1 MTSGTNEGPH
11 EEQPGQA
18 AFLSG
23 IRVVELTTALAGP
36 YATTILADLGAEVIK
51 IEGTEGDSMR
61 RRRDGSSAISLPFAM
76 IHRNKSSLAVDL
88 KDPRGQQVA
97 RRVVDTADVLVENFR
112 PGVIAR
118 LGLDYESVRQTNPGI
133 VYCSISGFGQTG
145 PLSPLGG
152 VDLIA
157 QGFGGL
163 MSVTG
168 FSPAE
173 PAKAGYPVSDFGTGM
188 WGAIGVLG
196 ALARRAVTGDGAY
209 IDVSLAECVASW
221 SLWEVSDWQANGEV
235 PAPLGTAHRL
245 AAPYQGFACKDGR
258 FINIAAVGPRWR
270 EFCDVTGAPQ
280 LRDDPRFANEVLRYA
295 NRLVLADLLGRQ
307 FALRDRDE
315 WIKLLRDAKIPC
327 GPINTIPEMLADE
340 HLASRQL
347 FEKINLGDQER
358 TVVRTPVVASGAPRA
373 VRQPPALGGETRVLL
388 TEAGYADDAIE
399 HLASDG
405 VIAYPGSTQA
415 LEGQE

>member
-1 MTSGTNEGPH
+1 MTSGTSGTSGER
-11 EEQPGQA
+11 PGQA

-51 IEGTEGDSMR
+51 VEGTEGDSMR
-61 RRRDGSSAISLPFAM
+61 RRRDAPEQVSLPFAM

-88 KDPRGQQVA
+88 KDPRGQQAA
-97 RRVVDTADVLVENFR
+97 RRVIDTADVLVENFR
-112 PGVIAR
+112 PGVVRR
-118 LGLDYESVRQTNPGI
+118 LGLDYESVRETNPGI
-133 VYCSISGFGQTG
+133 VYCSVSGFGQTG

-168 FSPAE
+168 FSASE

-188 WGAIGVLG
+188 WGAIGVLA
-196 ALARRAVTGDGAY
+196 ALAKKAVTGEGAY

-221 SLWEVSDWQANGEV
+221 SLWEVADWQARGEV

-258 FINIAAVGPRWR
+258 FINVAATGPRWG
-270 EFCDVTGAPQ
+270 EFCEVTGAPQ
-280 LRDDPRFANEVLRYA
+280 LREDPRFANEVLRYA
-295 NRLVLADLLGRQ
+295 NRLVLEELLGRQ

-340 HLASRQL
+340 HLASRQM
-347 FEKINLGDQER
+347 FEKLRLGDEDR
-358 TVVRTPVVASGAPRA
+358 TVVRTPVVAAGAPRV
-373 VRQPPALGGETRVLL
+373 VRQPPKLGEETRELL
-388 TEAGYADDAIE
+388 GEAGYADDEIAA
-399 HLASDG
+399 LAGDG
-405 VIAYPGSTQA
+405 VIAYPGST
-415 LEGQE
+415 EG

>member
-1 MTSGTNEGPH
+1 MTPGTH
-11 EEQPGQA
+11 ADQPREA

-23 IRVVELTTALAGP
+23 VRVVELTTALAGP

-51 IEGTEGDSMR
+51 VEGIDGDSMR
-61 RRRDGSSAISLPFAM
+61 QRRGAPEEISLPFAM

-88 KDPRGQQVA
+88 KDPRGREAA
-97 RRVVDTADVLVENFR
+97 RRVIDTADVLVENFR
-112 PGVIAR
+112 PGVVAR
-118 LGLDYESVRQTNPGI
+118 LGLDYEAVKATNPAI
-133 VYCSISGFGQTG
+133 VYCSVSGFGQTG

-168 FSPAE
+168 FSAAE

-188 WGAIGVLG
+188 WGAIGVLA
-196 ALARRAVTGDGAY
+196 ALARKAVTGQGAY

-221 SLWEVSDWQANGEV
+221 SLWEVADWQARGEV
-235 PAPLGTAHRL
+235 PEPLGTAHRL

-258 FINIAAVGPRWR
+258 FVNVAATGQRWG
-270 EFCDVTGAPQ
+270 EFCEVTGAPQ
-280 LRDDPRFANEVLRYA
+280 LRDDPRFANEVLRYS
-295 NRLVLADLLGRQ
+295 NRLVLAELLGRQ

-327 GPINTIPEMLADE
+327 GPINSIPEMLADE
-340 HLASRQL
+340 HLAVRQL
-347 FEKINLGDQER
+347 FEKVRLGEQDA
-358 TVVRTPVVASGAPRA
+358 TVVRTPVVAAGAPRV
-373 VRQPPALGGETRVLL
+373 VRQPPELGADTRALLG
-388 TEAGYADDAIE
+388 EAGYADDEIAG
-399 HLASDG
+399 LARDA
-405 VIAYPGSTQA
+405 VIAYPSATG
-415 LEGQE
+415 GQE

>member
-1 MTSGTNEGPH
+1 MTSDTS
-11 EEQPGQA
+11 EEEPKRA

-51 IEGTEGDSMR
+51 VEGAEGDSMR
-61 RRRDGSSAISLPFAM
+61 HRRDDASQISLPFAM

-88 KDPRGQQVA
+88 KNPRGWEAA
-97 RRVVDTADVLVENFR
+97 RRVIDTADVVVENFR
-112 PGVIAR
+112 PGVVAR
-118 LGLDYESVRQTNPGI
+118 LGLDYETVRQTNPAV

-168 FSPAE
+168 FSRTE

-196 ALARRAVTGDGAY
+196 ALARRAVTGEGAY

-221 SLWEVSDWQANGEV
+221 SLWEVADWQARGEV
-235 PAPLGTAHRL
+235 PEPLGTAHRL

-258 FINIAAVGPRWR
+258 FINIAATGPRWR

-295 NRLVLADLLGRQ
+295 NRLELAELLGRQ

-347 FEKINLGDQER
+347 FEKIKLGDEER
-358 TVVRTPVVASGAPRA
+358 TVVRTPVVASGAPRV

-388 TEAGYADDAIE
+388 GEAGYADDEIDA
-399 HLASDG
+399 LAGDG
-405 VIAYPGSTQA
+405 IIAYPGST
-415 LEGQE
+415 EGRG

>member
-1 MTSGTNEGPH
+1 MTTGTGASDNVRGGEVP
-11 EEQPGQA
+11 
-18 AFLSG
+18 FLSG
-23 IRVVELTTALAGP
+23 VRVVELTTALAGP

-51 IEGTEGDSMR
+51 VEGTEGDSMR
-61 RRRDGSSAISLPFAM
+61 RRHDGSAQVSLPFAM

-88 KDPRGQQVA
+88 KDRRGRQVA
-97 RRVVDTADVLVENFR
+97 RRLIDTAAVLVENFR
-112 PGVIAR
+112 PGVVAR
-118 LGLDYESVRQTNPGI
+118 LGLDYGSVKATNPGI

-157 QGFGGL
+157 QGYGGL

-168 FSPAE
+168 FAATA

-188 WGAIGVLG
+188 WGAIGVLA
-196 ALARRAVTGDGAY
+196 ALARKAVTGQGAY
-209 IDVSLAECVASW
+209 VDVSLAECVASW
-221 SLWEVSDWQANGEV
+221 SLWEVADWQARGDV

-258 FINIAAVGPRWR
+258 FVNVAATGPRWAQ
-270 EFCDVTGAPQ
+270 FCAVVGVPR

-295 NRLVLADLLGRQ
+295 NRLTLAESLGRQ

-340 HLASRQL
+340 HLAARQL
-347 FEKINLGDQER
+347 FEKLRLGDQEQ
-358 TVVRTPVVASGAPRA
+358 TVVRTPVVSPGAPRA
-373 VRQPPALGGETRVLL
+373 VRPPPELGAETRALL
-388 TEAGYADDAIE
+388 GESGYDDAEIAE
-399 HLASDG
+399 LARDG
-405 VIAYPGSTQA
+405 VVAYPGKPQ
-415 LEGQE
+415 GQQ

>member
-1 MTSGTNEGPH
+1 MTPRTGTD
-11 EEQPGQA
+11 QSAA

-51 IEGTEGDSMR
+51 VEGTDGDPMR
-61 RRRDGSSAISLPFAM
+61 RRRGAGSAVSLPFAM

-88 KDPRGQQVA
+88 KNPRGQEIA
-97 RRVVDTADVLVENFR
+97 RRVIDTADVLVENFR
-112 PGVIAR
+112 PGVVAR
-118 LGLDYESVRQTNPGI
+118 LRLDYDTVRQTNPGI
-133 VYCSISGFGQTG
+133 VYCSVSGFGQSG

-168 FSPAE
+168 FSAGE

-188 WGAIGVLG
+188 WGAIGVLA
-196 ALARRAVTGDGAY
+196 ALARRAATGEGAH

-221 SLWEVSDWQANGEV
+221 SLWEVADWQARGEV

-258 FINIAAVGPRWR
+258 FINVAATGQRWGEFCAAV
-270 EFCDVTGAPQ
+270 GAPQ
-280 LRDDPRFANEVLRYA
+280 LRGDPRFADEVLRYA
-295 NRLVLADLLGRQ
+295 NRLDLAELLGRQ

-340 HLASRQL
+340 HLAARRLFAQL
-347 FEKINLGDQER
+347 RLGDQDA
-358 TVVRTPVVASGAPRA
+358 TVVRTPVVADGAPRV
-373 VRQPPALGGETRVLL
+373 VRQPPELGADTRALLS
-388 TEAGYADDAIE
+388 EAGYADGDIAGLARDA
-399 HLASDG
+399 
-405 VIAYPGSTQA
+405 VIAYPAAGPGA
-415 LEGQE
+415 AEGRR